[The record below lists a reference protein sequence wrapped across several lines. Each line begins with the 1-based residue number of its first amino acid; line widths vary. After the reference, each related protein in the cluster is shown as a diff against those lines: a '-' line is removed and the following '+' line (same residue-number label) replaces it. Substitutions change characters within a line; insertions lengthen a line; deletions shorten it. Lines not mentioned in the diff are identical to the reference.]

1 LLITVPAIGRTTMT
15 LPPGDPAFGAV
26 PVRDCGELLVDV
38 RATAPLQVAGE
49 HPRFTLLR
57 SSVVDLLVV
66 AQSLLPRDVR
76 LLVVDGYRPAAA
88 DRPTHAPASA
98 GHLTGAAVD
107 LTLCG
112 QTGVPLPIDLA
123 SGGTCPTCAAYDED
137 LTARADAGPGGLHLD
152 NHALLVDALTA
163 MGFVNCPPRWWHWSY
178 GDRHWAHATRA
189 PHARYGPLPGS

>member
-1 LLITVPAIGRTTMT
+1 MT

-112 QTGVPLPIDLA
+112 QTGGPPPIDLA
-123 SGGTCPTCAAYDED
+123 RGGTRPTRAAHYQGP
-137 LTARADAGPGGLHLD
+137 TPRARARPGGGPPGKHPPL
-152 NHALLVDALTA
+152 AGARTA
-163 MGFVNCPPRWWHWSY
+163 
-178 GDRHWAHATRA
+178 
-189 PHARYGPLPGS
+189 